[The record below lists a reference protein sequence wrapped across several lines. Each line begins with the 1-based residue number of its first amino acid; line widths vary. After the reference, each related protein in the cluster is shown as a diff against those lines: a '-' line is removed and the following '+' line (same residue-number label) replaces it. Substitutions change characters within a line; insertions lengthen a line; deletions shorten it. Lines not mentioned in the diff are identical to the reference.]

1 MAPTTSWAVKILEKA
16 ALPNVHAA
24 KTMDEAAE
32 KVVAL
37 AKEKQL
43 DVDPRRQRHEARRR
57 RYHRP

>member
-1 MAPTTSWAVKILEKA
+1 VRLDGTNDVLGREILEKA

-37 AKEKQL
+37 AKGN
-43 DVDPRRQRHEARRR
+43 
-57 RYHRP
+57 